1 MNIIGEF
8 AALVT
13 AICWSGSSI
22 SFAEATRRI
31 GSVTINVLRLWVA
44 AFFFLITI
52 LLFQF
57 SLALKFPQLFYLM
70 LSGFIGLTL
79 GDTFLFK
86 AYQCLGARLTML
98 FMSLSPAV
106 SAIIAFFFLSESL
119 TVLDLLGMIITITG
133 IIFVVTEKR
142 GSESSN
148 IFKSGYLFALLA
160 AVGQGVSLIFAKFA
174 FTGGEINGFIAAFT
188 RIVAGLI
195 TLTPLA
201 ILSGRFKNP
210 VVAMKNDKIALKYT
224 LLGSFLGPYLGITL
238 SMIAVEYSKVGIAA
252 TIMSLVPVLMLPLLK
267 IFYKEKISFRA
278 FIGAAIAVTGVAILF
293 LC

>member
-1 MNIIGEF
+1 MSIIGEF

-52 LLFQF
+52 LLFQY
-57 SLALKFPQLFYLM
+57 SLGIKYSQIFYLM

-98 FMSLSPAV
+98 FMSVSPAV
-106 SAIIAFFFLSESL
+106 SAIIAFFSLSENL
-119 TVLDLLGMIITITG
+119 TLLDILGMIITITG
-133 IIFVVTEKR
+133 IAFVVTEKR
-142 GSESSN
+142 TSESKS
-148 IFKSGYLFALLA
+148 ILKSGYLFALLA
-160 AVGQGVSLIFAKFA
+160 AIGQGVSLIFAKFA
-174 FTGGEINGFIAAFT
+174 FTEGEINGFIAAYT
-188 RIVAGLI
+188 RIMAGII

-210 VVAMKNDKIALKYT
+210 ITAMKNDKIALRYT
-224 LLGSFLGPYLGITL
+224 LLGSFLGPFLGITL
-238 SMIAVEYSKVGIAA
+238 SMIAIEFTKVGIAA

-267 IFYKEKISFRA
+267 IFYKEKISLRS
-278 FIGAAIAVTGVAILF
+278 ITGAIIAVTGVAILF

>member
-1 MNIIGEF
+1 MSIIGEF
-8 AALVT
+8 AALIT

-44 AFFFLITI
+44 AVFFIITI
-52 LLFQF
+52 IIFQF
-57 SLALKFPQLFYLM
+57 SIGIKSQQFFYLIM
-70 LSGFIGLTL
+70 SGFIGLTL

-98 FMSLSPAV
+98 FMSISPAV
-106 SAIIAFFFLSESL
+106 SAIIAFFFLSENLSL
-119 TVLDLLGMIITITG
+119 LDIFGMIITITG

-142 GSESSN
+142 RSESRG
-148 IFKSGYLFALLA
+148 ILKSGYLFALLA
-160 AVGQGVSLIFAKFA
+160 AIGQGISLIFAKFA
-174 FTGGEINGFIAAFT
+174 FTGGEINGFVAAFL

-201 ILSGRFKNP
+201 IISGRFKNP
-210 VVAMKNDKIALKYT
+210 LEAMKNDRIALRYT
-224 LLGSFLGPYLGITL
+224 ILGSFLGPYLGITL
-238 SMIAVEYSKVGIAA
+238 SMVAIEFSKVGIAA

-267 IFYKEKISFRA
+267 FIYKENISLRS
-278 FIGAAIAVTGVAILF
+278 ITGAIIAVTGVAILF

>member
-1 MNIIGEF
+1 MSVIGEF

-22 SFAEATRRI
+22 SFAEATRRV
-31 GSVTINVLRLWVA
+31 GSVTINVLRLWIA
-44 AFFFLITI
+44 AIFFLITI
-52 LLFQF
+52 ILLHF
-57 SLALKFPQLFYLM
+57 SIGIKSYQLFYLM

-106 SAIIAFFFLSESL
+106 SAIIAFYFLSESL
-119 TVLDLLGMIITITG
+119 SLLDLLGMIITITG
-133 IIFVVTEKR
+133 IIFVVTERKT
-142 GSESSN
+142 SESRN
-148 IFKSGYLFALLA
+148 ILKSGYLFALLA
-160 AVGQGVSLIFAKFA
+160 AIGQGISLIFAKFA
-174 FTGGEINGFIAAFT
+174 FTEGEINGFIAAFI
-188 RIVAGLI
+188 RIVAGII

-210 VVAMKNDKIALKYT
+210 ITAMKKDKIAFKYT
-224 LLGSFLGPYLGITL
+224 LLGSFLGPFLGITL
-238 SMIAVEYSKVGIAA
+238 SMIAIEFSKVGIAA
-252 TIMSLVPVLMLPLLK
+252 TIMALVPVLMLPLLK
-267 IFYKEKISFRA
+267 FFHKETISFRSLA
-278 FIGAAIAVTGVAILF
+278 GAIIAVTGVAILF